1 MHLYVTRFG
10 GTSCY
15 CMAASHNRKQIH
27 CGETSPYMQC
37 PSLKGCAIKAD
48 NGEEQR
54 EKVNILL
61 RFAGQA

>member
-1 MHLYVTRFG
+1 
-10 GTSCY
+10 
-15 CMAASHNRKQIH
+15 
-27 CGETSPYMQC
+27 MQC

-48 NGEEQR
+48 DGEEQR